1 MLDPAG
7 AVLTTIPLTQ
17 GAGTGPMNDPAAAK
31 VRILDAA
38 GDVVGE
44 GPRHQDRPVTEPAS
58 LTAMRQLVAEPG
70 SAGSRTELLLA
81 TGP

>member
-1 MLDPAG
+1 MLDRAG

-17 GAGTGPMNDPAAAK
+17 GAGTGPMNDPAASK

-44 GPRHQDRPVTEPAS
+44 GPVT
-58 LTAMRQLVAEPG
+58 R
-70 SAGSRTELLLA
+70 AGQ
-81 TGP
+81 